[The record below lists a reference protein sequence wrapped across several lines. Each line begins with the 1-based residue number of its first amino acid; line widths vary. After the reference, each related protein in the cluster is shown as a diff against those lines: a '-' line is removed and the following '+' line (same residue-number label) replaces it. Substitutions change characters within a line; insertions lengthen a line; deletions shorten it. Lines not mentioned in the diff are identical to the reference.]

1 MIDVEAQIFTKV
13 VEALP
18 TTYVSGVYE
27 PVPSSFPAVY
37 ITEIDNSVWRNGISS
52 SEVENY
58 AAITYEV
65 NVYSNVKGRKKT
77 ECREIANT
85 VDGVMKGLNF
95 TRMSMN
101 PVPNLAD
108 STIYRIVARYRAVVG
123 QDETLYRR

>member
-13 VEALP
+13 VQALP

-52 SEVENY
+52 SEVDNY

-123 QDETLYRR
+123 QNETLYRR

>member
-13 VEALP
+13 VQALP

-123 QDETLYRR
+123 QNETLYRR